1 MFLVMHV
8 LIVEDEIPLLK
19 EVKSYLEKEGFACD
33 EASTGRVASDKLFS
47 NNYDLLLLDL
57 GLPDYDGIDLLKE
70 TVANSKN
77 TAVIILSARSA
88 IEDRIKGLNFGAD
101 DYLPKPFSLLELKS
115 RIMAVMRRKHGIRA
129 NILKVNKLQVDLDKR
144 IVSCEG
150 NTIALTR
157 KEYDIFSFLIL
168 NKNRV
173 VTRLQISEHIWGD
186 IIEENYNSNYID
198 VHIKN
203 LRKKLSEYI
212 EGDFLETV
220 RGIGFQFVELNN
232 PL

>member
-1 MFLVMHV
+1 MHI
-8 LIVEDEIPLLK
+8 LIVEDEIPLASELR
-19 EVKSYLEKEGFACD
+19 SFLEKEGFSCE
-33 EASTGRVASDKLFS
+33 EAHTGKIASDKLFS
-47 NNYDLLLLDL
+47 NEYDLLLLDL

-70 TVANSKN
+70 TIANNSN

-88 IEDRIKGLNFGAD
+88 LEDRIKGLNVGAD

-129 NILKVNKLQVDLDKR
+129 NVILINGLEIDLDKR
-144 IVSCEG
+144 LVSHAD
-150 NTIALTR
+150 NIITLTR
-157 KEYDIFSFLIL
+157 KEYDILSFLIL

-212 EGDFLETV
+212 EGEFLETV
-220 RGIGFQFVELNN
+220 RGIGFQFVEIPPNGI
-232 PL
+232 

>member
-1 MFLVMHV
+1 MHV
-8 LIVEDEIPLLK
+8 LIVEDEITLAS
-19 EVKSYLEKEGFACD
+19 EVRNYLEKEGFSCD
-33 EASTGRVASDKLFS
+33 EAHTGKIASDKLFS
-47 NNYDLLLLDL
+47 NEYDLLLLDL

-70 TVANSKN
+70 SIANNSN

-88 IEDRIKGLNFGAD
+88 LEDRIKGLNIGAD

-115 RIMAVMRRKHGIRA
+115 RIMAVMRRKHGIRV
-129 NILKVNKLQVDLDKR
+129 NIILVNGLEVDLDKR
-144 IVSCEG
+144 IVSAGG
-150 NTIALTR
+150 NTISLTR
-157 KEYDIFSFLIL
+157 KEYDILSFLIL

-203 LRKKLSEYI
+203 LRKKLGEFI

-220 RGIGFQFVELNN
+220 RGIGFQFVEF
-232 PL
+232 

>member
-1 MFLVMHV
+1 MHV
-8 LIVEDEIPLLK
+8 LIVEDEIPLAK
-19 EVKSYLEKEGFACD
+19 EVRNYLEKEGFSCD
-33 EASTGRVASDKLFS
+33 EAYTGKIASDKLFS
-47 NNYDLLLLDL
+47 NEYDLLLLDL

-70 TVANSKN
+70 SIANNSN

-88 IEDRIKGLNFGAD
+88 LEDRIKGLNVGAD

-115 RIMAVMRRKHGIRA
+115 RIMAVMRRKHGIRV
-129 NILKVNKLQVDLDKR
+129 NIILINGLEIDLDKR
-144 IVSCEG
+144 LVSSGG
-150 NTIALTR
+150 NIITLTR
-157 KEYDIFSFLIL
+157 KEYDILSFLIL
-168 NKNRV
+168 NKDRV

-203 LRKKLSEYI
+203 LRKKLSEFI

-220 RGIGFQFVELNN
+220 RGIGFQFVEIES
-232 PL
+232 

>member
-1 MFLVMHV
+1 MLV
-8 LIVEDEIPLLK
+8 LIVEDEITLAS
-19 EVKSYLEKEGFACD
+19 EVRNYLEKEGFSCD
-33 EASTGRVASDKLFS
+33 VAHTGKIASDKLFS
-47 NNYDLLLLDL
+47 NEYDLLLLDL

-70 TVANSKN
+70 SIANNSN

-88 IEDRIKGLNFGAD
+88 LEDRIKGLNIGAD

-115 RIMAVMRRKHGIRA
+115 RIMAVMRRKHGIRV
-129 NILKVNKLQVDLDKR
+129 NIILVNGLEVDLDKR
-144 IVSCEG
+144 IVSAGG
-150 NTIALTR
+150 NTISLTR
-157 KEYDIFSFLIL
+157 KEYDILSFLIL

-203 LRKKLSEYI
+203 LRKKLGEFI

-220 RGIGFQFVELNN
+220 RGIGFQFVEIN
-232 PL
+232 PVQ

>member
-1 MFLVMHV
+1 MHV
-8 LIVEDEIPLLK
+8 LIVEDEISLSK
-19 EVKSYLEKEGFACD
+19 EVRNYLEKEGFSCD
-33 EASTGRVASDKLFS
+33 EAHTGKVASDKLFS
-47 NNYDLLLLDL
+47 NDYDLLLLDL
-57 GLPDYDGIDLLKE
+57 GLPDYDGLDLLKE
-70 TVANSKN
+70 TIANNSD

-88 IEDRIKGLNFGAD
+88 LEDRIKGLNVGAD

-129 NILKVNKLQVDLDKR
+129 NIIQINNLEIDLDKR
-144 IVSCEG
+144 MVTSGG
-150 NTIALTR
+150 NMITLTR
-157 KEYDIFSFLIL
+157 KEYDILSFLIL

-186 IIEENYNSNYID
+186 VIEENYNSNYID

-220 RGIGFQFVELNN
+220 RGIGFQFIEIVPE
-232 PL
+232 

>member
-1 MFLVMHV
+1 MNV
-8 LIVEDEIPLLK
+8 LIVEDEIPLAN
-19 EVKSYLEKEGFACD
+19 EIRDYLVKEGFFCD
-33 EASTGRVASDKLFS
+33 EAHTGKIASDKLFS
-47 NNYDLLLLDL
+47 NDYDLLLLDL

-70 TVANSKN
+70 SIANHSN
-77 TAVIILSARSA
+77 IAVIILSARSA
-88 IEDRIKGLNFGAD
+88 LEDRIKGLNVGAD

-129 NILKVNKLQVDLDKR
+129 NVVHINKLEIDLDKR
-144 IVSCEG
+144 LVSVGG
-150 NTIALTR
+150 NILTLTR
-157 KEYDIFSFLIL
+157 KEYDILSFLIL

-173 VTRLQISEHIWGD
+173 VTRLH

-203 LRKKLSEYI
+203 LRKKLSEFI

-220 RGIGFQFVELNN
+220 RGIGFQFIEIN
-232 PL
+232 PG

>member
-1 MFLVMHV
+1 MNV
-8 LIVEDEIPLLK
+8 LIVEDEVQLAH
-19 EVKSYLEKEGFACD
+19 EVKNFLEKEGFSCE
-33 EASTGRVASDKLFS
+33 EALTGRIASDKLFS

-70 TVANSKN
+70 LIANQSD

-88 IEDRIKGLNFGAD
+88 LEDRIKGLNFGAD

-129 NILKVNKLQVDLDKR
+129 NIISVNNLEIDLDKR
-144 IVSCEG
+144 QVTSNG
-150 NTIALTR
+150 TTIMLTR
-157 KEYDIFSFLIL
+157 KEYDILSFLIL

-173 VTRLQISEHIWGD
+173 ITRLQISEHIWGD

-203 LRKKLSEYI
+203 LRKKLSEFI
-212 EGDFLETV
+212 KGDFLETV
-220 RGIGFQFVELNN
+220 RGIGFQFIETD
-232 PL
+232 PE

>member
-1 MFLVMHV
+1 MHV
-8 LIVEDEIPLLK
+8 LIVEDEISLATELK
-19 EVKSYLEKEGFACD
+19 NYLEKEGFSCD
-33 EASTGRVASDKLFS
+33 IAHTGRIASDKLFS
-47 NNYDLLLLDL
+47 NIYDLLLLDL
-57 GLPDYDGIDLLKE
+57 GLPDYDGMDLLKE
-70 TVANSKN
+70 SVSNNSE

-88 IEDRIKGLNFGAD
+88 LEDRIKGLNVGAD

-129 NILKVNKLQVDLDKR
+129 NVVIINNIEIDLDKR
-144 IVSCEG
+144 LVSSGG
-150 NTIALTR
+150 NMITLTR
-157 KEYDIFSFLIL
+157 KEYDILSFLIL

-203 LRKKLSEYI
+203 LRKKLSEFI

-220 RGIGFQFVELNN
+220 RGIGFQFVEFS
-232 PL
+232 PG